1 MINPGSELG
10 KLYLVPSP
18 IGNLEDMTFRAKRI
32 LSEVDLILAED
43 TRVSSRLLQHYQ
55 IDNKLKSFHQHNE
68 HQQLDAVIDMLKSGQ
83 QIAVLSDAGTPGISD
98 PGFLLVRACR
108 EEAISVECLPGASA
122 LIPALIDSGLP
133 CDRFVFEGFLPH
145 KKGRQTRFQKLAEE
159 DRTIVFYESP
169 HRILKTL
176 EQGKEY
182 FGEDRPAAVLRELSK
197 IHEEHILGTLSEIHT
212 ELSGRDKI
220 RGEIV
225 LVIAGLEKR
234 KSTGKQDK

>member
-122 LIPALIDSGLP
+122 LIPALIDSGRQN
-133 CDRFVFEGFLPH
+133 DRLLRKPAPNSQNSGT
-145 KKGRQTRFQKLAEE
+145 GQG
-159 DRTIVFYESP
+159 
-169 HRILKTL
+169 ILWRRSARCCT
-176 EQGKEY
+176 Q
-182 FGEDRPAAVLRELSK
+182 RAQQNP
-197 IHEEHILGTLSEIHT
+197 
-212 ELSGRDKI
+212 
-220 RGEIV
+220 
-225 LVIAGLEKR
+225 
-234 KSTGKQDK
+234 